1 MVTVKPQLSSAIKLF
16 GVFAVAFGLLVTESH
31 GAVQSKIAFLILP
44 ALGAYFSTT
53 EMLPMVVH
61 FIIFFEI
68 LLVSVFWPVS
78 FLSKALIMITIFWYL
93 KEFPEYGIRNLVFTA
108 MILFITIISAPV
120 IQQF

>member
-16 GVFAVAFGLLVTESH
+16 AAFAVALGLLTFESR
-31 GAVQSKIAFLILP
+31 GAIQSKIAFLLLP
-44 ALGAYFSTT
+44 TLGAYFSGS

-61 FIIFFEI
+61 FIVFFEI

-78 FLSKALIMITIFWYL
+78 FFSKALIITTMFWYL
-93 KEFPEYGIRNLVFTA
+93 QGFPEYGVRNMLFTV
-108 MILFITIISAPV
+108 MILFITIATAPV